1 MEFHFLTF
9 QKRFESLIQMVNS
22 YLNRCFMCTFAH
34 RIELFWKN
42 SSNSVC
48 KSVCMCKQMCTCA
61 LFCTGCA
68 NYRQSAHRDIY
79 IHYSYT
85 KRVCRTNTIQQG
97 KTIRNSPQAIG
108 ILYNS
113 WKAPPPPSRE
123 NNNKTATTRQ
133 PTTCK
138 NETGSNANNISLNV
152 SAQAPK
158 GCEEVSSRALAL
170 MQQPCLEHWIIAWG
184 WQKNCHKKDR
194 GCLFYFI
201 HVYVNKLCIRIISN
215 VW

>member
-1 MEFHFLTF
+1 MCNRVQNLCACASKCAHVHFF
-9 QKRFESLIQMVNS
+9 AQDVQIIAKVHIEIFISIIRIQKES
-22 YLNRCFMCTFAH
+22 A
-34 RIELFWKN
+34 E
-42 SSNSVC
+42 
-48 KSVCMCKQMCTCA
+48 
-61 LFCTGCA
+61 
-68 NYRQSAHRDIY
+68 
-79 IHYSYT
+79 
-85 KRVCRTNTIQQG
+85 TIQSSKAKQLG
-97 KTIRNSPQAIG
+97 IHPQANG

-113 WKAPPPPSRE
+113 WKAPPRPPSRE
-123 NNNKTATTRQ
+123 NNNKTATTKQ

-158 GCEEVSSRALAL
+158 GCEEVSSRALSL

-201 HVYVNKLCIRIISN
+201 HVYVNKLCIRIIWN